1 MAIADEAA
9 IAELEAELGYGDA
22 PLVPTTEEELA
33 KEEARVAEDARTQA
47 AVDKALADAP
57 SALEQLLYVSKHG
70 RKGREK
76 SAEEWVASESN
87 PLRRINEEY
96 AALAA
101 EEAATEEAGRAPQV
115 DPSTYLADIDP
126 IIKGKA
132 GQTEEDYLS
141 GINRSIWMQGQIAD
155 KLGKIGDKQAQLIGL
170 TTDYGTGEQETLAD
184 AKLRIQQKYVKDTQA
199 YQARFDTNMEEA
211 ELMAQYP
218 GASMDQIRLWK
229 RQMEFDPHR
238 AGFSP
243 EAAKDMLRRKATAM
257 KNLARAEEIDPN
269 RAFGGVTS
277 QILAGLAIGLG
288 AWASSKSGRPNTALD
303 LYKHAI
309 STDIL
314 AQKEKFSHA
323 RGAPSRARS
332 QYAFWM
338 NRYDNERV
346 ATLGTAVAQYGAA
359 ANTIQ
364 KEIAQLKGGV
374 QKDQALAIQGQLM
387 SQRDKLKMELAK
399 AALAAEQAQNSGI
412 TGIDGKPIRYSGP
425 AKYDADARK
434 TLRETG
440 RRRAMANAA
449 LEQYR
454 EAFKKASAMKVVSD
468 SRAAAFAARQAL
480 IARLGD
486 VWDKGVLQEFE
497 WEQLDSML
505 PGKHIAWAKWGIN
518 RVDAV
523 LNELKSSFDSGFKAH
538 IDSLSFYHQSGTGEY
553 KGKVA
558 GTGERGTA
566 EESGLTPEQIK
577 AWNRLQRKGMTTANK
592 KLLLGTKSERA
603 SGG

>member
-1 MAIADEAA
+1 MFGTPEHQAA
-9 IAELEAELGYGDA
+9 MEAERKLKSETSLMD
-22 PLVPTTEEELA
+22 
-33 KEEARVAEDARTQA
+33 
-47 AVDKALADAP
+47 
-57 SALEQLLYVSKHG
+57 QLLRSSDYN
-70 RKGREK
+70 RE
-76 SAEEWVASESN
+76 
-87 PLRRINEEY
+87 RRER
-96 AALAA
+96 LAA
-101 EEAATEEAGRAPQV
+101 ERGETEAPPEPAA
-115 DPSTYLADIDP
+115 DPGVETGAWRSEPDAEIL
-126 IIKGKA
+126 GKA
-132 GQTEEDYLS
+132 KETEDKYLS
-141 GINRSIWMQGQIAD
+141 GINRQIWMQGQIGK
-155 KLGKIGDKQAQLIGL
+155 KLGQIGDKQAELIGL
-170 TTDYGTGEQETLAD
+170 KADYGAGFPETLAD